1 MTTSV
6 KNNFLPPGLVSNLQ
20 EVLLNRKGGSEN
32 DPSKS
37 NDESTQPSS
46 SDAVEANSD
55 TECSK
60 PVVLVTNADG
70 IEAPGLNFLVE
81 ALVRDGLC
89 NVHVCAPQ
97 SDKSVS
103 GHSVTLRET
112 VAVTSAEINGATA
125 YEVSGTPV
133 DCVSLALSG
142 ALFSWS
148 KPLLVISGIN
158 RGSSCGHHM
167 FYSGV
172 VAGAREALFCGVP
185 SMSISL
191 NWKKDESQESD
202 FKDAVT
208 VCLPLINAAIRD
220 IEKGVFPKS
229 CLLNIEIPASPLTNK
244 DLCVE
249 MRMCCY
255 AMEKEEGE
263 GKRNG
268 STVSIDQ
275 LVDGVQ
281 LLTEAHQTPI
291 LLQTIGFGNM
301 ILYDLGVTLL
311 PLLEVIDE
319 GLVKNNSCG
328 FKLTKQSLWRST
340 PSWQAVST
348 NRHPAGFMSNQQ
360 SLGIQLAQLSRDASA
375 AGAARRLT
383 TQRKNVEIVESV
395 GVAGKTDFNRVKKYF
410 RLEVRKD
417 VTAKDSSYSLLSA
430 LLFVSCRLILAV
442 LSTDELTFGHG
453 ARIYLQFVDKE
464 QEGLDEDL
472 DFRALENGFVAVTPL
487 SLSQHNESDI
497 HTTASEW
504 MNAALQHGEQ

>member
-1 MTTSV
+1 MHVQYDLSLSLSIYLSIYLCSLMTTSV

-81 ALVRDGLC
+81 ALVRDGLY

-244 DLCVE
+244 
-249 MRMCCY
+249 
-255 AMEKEEGE
+255 
-263 GKRNG
+263 
-268 STVSIDQ
+268 
-275 LVDGVQ
+275 
-281 LLTEAHQTPI
+281 
-291 LLQTIGFGNM
+291 
-301 ILYDLGVTLL
+301 
-311 PLLEVIDE
+311 
-319 GLVKNNSCG
+319 G

-410 RLEVRKD
+410 RLE
-417 VTAKDSSYSLLSA
+417 
-430 LLFVSCRLILAV
+430 
-442 LSTDELTFGHG
+442 
-453 ARIYLQFVDKE
+453 FVDKE